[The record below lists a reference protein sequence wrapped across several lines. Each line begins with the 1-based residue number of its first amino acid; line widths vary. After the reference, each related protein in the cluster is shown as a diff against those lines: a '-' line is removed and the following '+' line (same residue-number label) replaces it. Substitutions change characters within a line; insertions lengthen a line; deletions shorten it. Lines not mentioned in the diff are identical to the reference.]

1 MRAERKAWGEGREGK
16 GSDTGEG
23 KAIGMGC
30 GQGNAGQGRAEQS
43 REGQVRAGQGR
54 TGHGRA

>member
-43 REGQVRAGQGR
+43 RVEQVRAGQGR
-54 TGHGRA
+54 A